1 MCICWEIS
9 NSHHGFQRCETV
21 VLPGYGQPKSGGYA
35 SAVDTRTASDPLPS
49 PKASEERRKW
59 GSTDS
64 AFARQL
70 QESFDNEVAEKEA
83 KERFTCQICFEEWR
97 LEKGVSLD
105 CGHVGCQEC
114 FSGYLEVKIR
124 EKCVSEQELICPMPK
139 CGCPISEFQVMGVF
153 EGTQLWERFL
163 STRAELYRPDEP
175 GERKVQCPC
184 GEVIIV
190 MSASEQGFVTC
201 PSCKEKVCYKCQERH
216 FGVTCAAYW
225 QWRKDNEKSDD
236 AFEELMSN
244 ERWLRCPE
252 CNAPCS
258 RSFGCNYMT
267 CGSVACRNAGG
278 TNFCYICGVKLLN
291 KTEHFTHYPHG
302 MFSDYCM
309 NKPKACGEKKYDFW
323 LELYRMLQGGS
334 QEQT

>member
-1 MCICWEIS
+1 MAKVDQ
-9 NSHHGFQRCETV
+9 GAGRF
-21 VLPGYGQPKSGGYA
+21 GAQPPASDGYA
-35 SAVDTRTASDPLPS
+35 YVSPDVRTDGEPPVLPS
-49 PKASEERRKW
+49 PKCEERRKY

-97 LEKGVSLD
+97 LENGVSLD
-105 CGHVGCQEC
+105 CGHLGCRDC
-114 FSGYLEVKIR
+114 ISGYLEVKIR
-124 EKCVSEQELICPMPK
+124 EKCVSEQELVCPMPK

-153 EGTQLWERFL
+153 EGTELWDRFL
-163 STRAELYRPDEP
+163 STRAELYRPDAP

-190 MSASEQGFVTC
+190 ASAAEQGFVAC
-201 PSCKEKVCYKCQERH
+201 PSCKEQVCFKCQERH
-216 FGVTCAAYW
+216 FGVSCAAYW
-225 QWRKDNEKSDD
+225 QWRKDNEKVDD
-236 AFEELMSN
+236 AFEELMSS
-244 ERWLRCPE
+244 EGWLRCPE
-252 CNAPCS
+252 CDAPCS

-309 NKPKACGEKKYDFW
+309 NKPKASGEKKYDFW
-323 LELYRMLQGGS
+323 LELYRMMQGVVS
-334 QEQT
+334 PEQK